1 MRASNGTRSMI
12 LAFGA
17 GTRTMTQRYYN
28 PFAGINLVY
37 PEDQRE
43 HYDKFCHRGNQPP
56 TDRKPFPRMV
66 DMWMA
71 GLSVAVHKGL
81 KPADLS
87 SRKTSNMTPGSIFDS
102 PSDNW
107 RIQAIMLVAIAEV
120 GEVEIVDNPN
130 RMMRIANGLAAS
142 GAPRL
147 VEMLEEGGQD
157 PIWNL
162 SEAFYK
168 ALGE

>member
-1 MRASNGTRSMI
+1 
-12 LAFGA
+12 
-17 GTRTMTQRYYN
+17 MTQRYYN

-43 HYDKFCHRGNQPP
+43 YYDRFCQQGQPP

-66 DMWMA
+66 DMWIT

-87 SRKTSNMTPGSIFDS
+87 GRKTSNMTPGSIFDN
-102 PSDNW
+102 DRDGW
-107 RIQAIMLVAIAEV
+107 RIQAVMLVAIAET
-120 GEVEIVDNPN
+120 GEVETVGDPN
-130 RMMRIANGLAAS
+130 RMMRIANGLAAA
-142 GAPRL
+142 GAPHL
-147 VEMLEEGGQD
+147 VKMLEEGGQE

-162 SEAFYK
+162 SEAFYE
-168 ALGE
+168 ALGECISER